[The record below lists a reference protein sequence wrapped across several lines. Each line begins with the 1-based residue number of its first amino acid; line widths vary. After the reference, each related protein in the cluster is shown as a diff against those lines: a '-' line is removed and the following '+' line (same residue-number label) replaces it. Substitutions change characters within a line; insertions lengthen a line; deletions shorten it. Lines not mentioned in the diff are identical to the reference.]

1 MKAFTKLLLLFIL
14 AGAVSLGIV
23 HDSGYVLIAY
33 GDMSFET
40 SVWMFFAVIVLAVI
54 IYNLLK
60 RVAITSLRSVGF
72 LVPVTSASKLKRAK
86 RYSSKGLDLL
96 INGEWEQAG
105 RLLGK
110 AADQGEA
117 PLINYLTAARA
128 ANEIGDS
135 NTVIEYLRKADDQVP
150 NGKIGIGI
158 TQAQIQL
165 ANGQWEQAL
174 ATLEEIRRHKP
185 RHQYVLKL
193 LKQVYVKLHEWEQL
207 TELLPDL
214 RKRHVVDEEEYQALQ
229 QQASICQLNKA
240 IAKCQSVGDNVSK
253 RIGLL
258 EEAWSNVPRKL
269 RKIPAVLAAYTR
281 GLIKVGATGYAE
293 KELRKALER
302 NYDAELVE
310 LYGLAKG
317 EDLNAQLTF
326 IEELRSEYSKYPEVA
341 LAQGRLYLHA
351 NQLDKAEQALRE
363 SLQLHKTEA
372 AYIEL
377 SKVFAKK
384 GRVEESTQYL
394 AEGLALVDQRRQLV
408 ALSS

>member
-14 AGAVSLGIV
+14 AGVVSLGIV

-40 SVWMFFAVIVLAVI
+40 SVWMFFAIIVLAVI

-60 RVAITSLRSVGF
+60 RFAITSLRSVGF

-128 ANEIGDS
+128 ANEIGDN

-214 RKRHVVDEEEYQALQ
+214 RKRHVVDEEEYQSLQ

-240 IAKCQSVGDNVSK
+240 IAKCQNNSESVSK
-253 RIGLL
+253 RISLL

-269 RKIPAVLAAYTR
+269 KKIPAVLAAYTR
-281 GLIKVGATGYAE
+281 GLIKAGATGYAE

-317 EDLNAQLTF
+317 EDLKAQLGF
-326 IEELRSEYSKYPEVA
+326 IEELRGEYSKHPEIA
-341 LAQGRLYLHA
+341 LALGRLYLQA

-372 AYIEL
+372 TYIEL

-394 AEGLALVDQRRQLV
+394 AEGLALVDQSRQLV
-408 ALSS
+408 TLSP